1 MDNNQ
6 MQQLMMQM
14 MMQNNQMMSMLM
26 AQMMPGQM
34 PNTTATPSIS
44 FESQGNQTNASAQIK
59 ALQEQIEALK
69 TELQQARAEAATA
82 REKLS
87 STTNTSP
94 DIQEL
99 ERISGK
105 SIKEV
110 IESIKTGKVIVPKS
124 GKGAHDAY
132 KEMIDEGKL
141 SKEIMY
147 ADSEDV
153 LEAIEEVK
161 NNGGGSKTV
170 DELAEEIAEKKNKTR
185 MIEFSDAANEFGF

>member
-6 MQQLMMQM
+6 LQQMMMQM

-26 AQMMPGQM
+26 AQMMPNAVA
-34 PNTTATPSIS
+34 PATPAIS
-44 FESQGNQTNASAQIK
+44 FESQGNQTNAAAQIR
-59 ALQEQIEALK
+59 ALQEQVETLK
-69 TELQQARAEAATA
+69 TELQAARAEVASA
-82 REKLS
+82 RKELS
-87 STTNTSP
+87 STVNTSP
-94 DIQEL
+94 EVQEL

-110 IESIKTGKVIVPKS
+110 IESIKTGKTIIPKS

-170 DELAEEIAEKKNKTR
+170 DELAEEIAEKKNKTK
-185 MIEFSDAANEFGF
+185 MVEFSDAVNEFGF

>member
-6 MQQLMMQM
+6 LQQMMMQM

-26 AQMMPGQM
+26 AQMMP
-34 PNTTATPSIS
+34 NTMAPATPTISI
-44 FESQGNQTNASAQIK
+44 ESQGSQTNAVAQIK
-59 ALQEQIEALK
+59 ALQEQVEALK
-69 TELQQARAEAATA
+69 TELQQARAETATV

-87 STTNTSP
+87 STTNISP
-94 DIQEL
+94 DVQEL

-110 IESIKTGKVIVPKS
+110 IESIKTGKVIVSRS

-161 NNGGGSKTV
+161 NNGDGSKTV
-170 DELAEEIAEKKNKTR
+170 DELAEEIAEKKNKTK
-185 MIEFSDAANEFGF
+185 MVEFSDAVNEFGF